1 MFKLVKLNKIYT
13 RTGDDGQTVLVN
25 GQRVAKH
32 AKRPVAF
39 GEVDELNS
47 VIGIARNFAD
57 NTDVDDML
65 ARIQNDLFDLGAD
78 LATPEMDDNVPCL
91 RITEKQVKRIE
102 YEIDALNE
110 NLSDLSSFI
119 LPGGSSLSSGL
130 HFART
135 VARRA
140 EREIAELSAEEP
152 INKFAMHF
160 INRLSD
166 HLFVLARVANQN
178 GKNDVLWVPGAQ
190 TGKQK

>member
-1 MFKLVKLNKIYT
+1 MVKLNKIYT

-57 NTDVDDML
+57 NSDIDDML

-78 LATPEMDDNVPCL
+78 LATPEMDDNILCL

-102 YEIDALNE
+102 REIDVLNKD
-110 NLSDLSSFI
+110 LSDLSSFI
-119 LPGGSSLSSGL
+119 LPGGSSLSSWL

-140 EREIAELSAEEP
+140 EREIASLSAEEP

>member
-1 MFKLVKLNKIYT
+1 MVKLNKIYT

-32 AKRPVAF
+32 AKRPAAF
-39 GEVDELNS
+39 GEIDELNS
-47 VIGIARNFAD
+47 VIGITRNFVND
-57 NTDVDDML
+57 PEIDMML

-78 LATPEMDDNVPCL
+78 LATPEMEEDTSCL
-91 RITEKQVKRIE
+91 RITKIQVKRIE
-102 YEIDALNE
+102 KEIDVLNSD
-110 NLSDLSSFI
+110 LTDLSSFI
-119 LPGGSSLSSGL
+119 LPGGSSLSSWL

-140 EREIAELSAEEP
+140 EREIASLAAEEP

-166 HLFVLARVANQN
+166 HLFVLARVSNN
-178 GKNDVLWVPGAQ
+178 KGKNDILWVPGAQ

>member
-1 MFKLVKLNKIYT
+1 MVKLNKIYT

-47 VIGIARNFAD
+47 VIGIARNYAD
-57 NTDVDDML
+57 NSDIDDML

-102 YEIDALNE
+102 HEIDVLNKD
-110 NLSDLSSFI
+110 LSDLSSFI
-119 LPGGSSLSSGL
+119 LPGGSSLSSWL

-140 EREIAELSAEEP
+140 EREIASLSAEEP

>member
-1 MFKLVKLNKIYT
+1 
-13 RTGDDGQTVLVN
+13 
-25 GQRVAKH
+25 
-32 AKRPVAF
+32 
-39 GEVDELNS
+39 
-47 VIGIARNFAD
+47 
-57 NTDVDDML
+57 ML
-65 ARIQNDLFDLGAD
+65 CLMSQAD
-78 LATPEMDDNVPCL
+78 LSDSKGSTYGKRQQQQQQHLTYCDTEHATPEMDDNVPCL

-102 YEIDALNE
+102 HEIDALNE

-119 LPGGSSLSSGL
+119 LPGGSSLSSWL

-140 EREIAELSAEEP
+140 EREIAALSAEEP

>member
-1 MFKLVKLNKIYT
+1 MVKLNKIYT

-32 AKRPVAF
+32 AKRPMAF

-57 NTDVDDML
+57 NSDIDDML

-78 LATPEMDDNVPCL
+78 LATPEMDDNIPCL
-91 RITEKQVKRIE
+91 RITEKQVERIE
-102 YEIDALNE
+102 HEIDVLNKD
-110 NLSDLSSFI
+110 LSDLSSFI
-119 LPGGSSLSSGL
+119 LPGGSSLSSWL

-140 EREIAELSAEEP
+140 EREIAALSAEEP

>member
-1 MFKLVKLNKIYT
+1 MVKLNKIYT

-32 AKRPVAF
+32 AKRPIAF
-39 GEVDELNS
+39 GEIDELNS
-47 VIGIARNFAD
+47 VIGITRTYVND
-57 NTDVDDML
+57 REIDMML

-78 LATPEMDDNVPCL
+78 LATPEMEEDAKCL

-102 YEIDALNE
+102 IEIDKLNSG
-110 NLSDLSSFI
+110 LSDLSSFI
-119 LPGGSSLSSGL
+119 LPGGSSVSSWL

-135 VARRA
+135 VTRRA
-140 EREIAELSAEEP
+140 EREIASLAAEEP

-166 HLFVLARVANQN
+166 HLFVLARVANNN

>member
-1 MFKLVKLNKIYT
+1 MVKLNKIYT

-32 AKRPVAF
+32 AKRPIAF

-57 NTDVDDML
+57 ITDIDDML

-78 LATPEMDDNVPCL
+78 LATPEMDDNIPCL

-102 YEIDALNE
+102 HEIDVLNKD
-110 NLSDLSSFI
+110 LSDLSSFI
-119 LPGGSSLSSGL
+119 LPGGSSLSSWL

-140 EREIAELSAEEP
+140 EREIASLSAEEP

>member
-1 MFKLVKLNKIYT
+1 MVKLNKIYT

-32 AKRPVAF
+32 AKRPIAF
-39 GEVDELNS
+39 GEIDELNS
-47 VIGIARNFAD
+47 VIGITRNFVID
-57 NTDVDDML
+57 TEMDMML

-78 LATPEMDDNVPCL
+78 LATPEMEEDTHCL
-91 RITEKQVKRIE
+91 RITDDQVKRIE
-102 YEIDALNE
+102 KEIDILNS

-119 LPGGSSLSSGL
+119 LPGGSSLSSWL

-140 EREIAELSAEEP
+140 EREIASLAAEEP

-166 HLFVLARVANQN
+166 HLFVLARVANSN
-178 GKNDVLWVPGAQ
+178 GQNDVLWVPGAQ

>member
-1 MFKLVKLNKIYT
+1 LVKLNKIYT

-57 NTDVDDML
+57 NSDIDDML

-78 LATPEMDDNVPCL
+78 LATPEMDDNIPCL

-102 YEIDALNE
+102 HEIDVLNKD
-110 NLSDLSSFI
+110 LSDLSSFI
-119 LPGGSSLSSGL
+119 LPGGSSLSSWL

-140 EREIAELSAEEP
+140 EREIASLSAEEP

>member
-1 MFKLVKLNKIYT
+1 MVKLNKIYT

-32 AKRPVAF
+32 AKRPIAF
-39 GEVDELNS
+39 GEIDELNS
-47 VIGIARNFAD
+47 VIGITRTYVND
-57 NTDVDDML
+57 KEIDMML

-78 LATPEMDDNVPCL
+78 LATPEMEEDAKCL

-102 YEIDALNE
+102 IEIDKLNSG
-110 NLSDLSSFI
+110 LSDLSSFI
-119 LPGGSSLSSGL
+119 LPGGSSVSSWL

-135 VARRA
+135 VTRRA
-140 EREIAELSAEEP
+140 EREIASLAAEEP

-166 HLFVLARVANQN
+166 HLFVLARVANNN